1 MNSPTFIGN
10 VFGITSQNKNSGV
23 GGYVISGDNKKRCS
37 KNSSS
42 PFATFNP
49 CIPRKKK

>member
-10 VFGITSQNKNSGV
+10 IFGISEQNKNSGL
-23 GGYVISGDNKKRCS
+23 GGYVISPSKKKRCS
-37 KNSSS
+37 RDPTS

-49 CIPRKKK
+49 CTPQKK